1 MNGESVCKLVSF
13 TAIFT
18 VVMQYSS
25 CVMTLKM
32 AAKEPICNLDLM
44 EYWNTVRNT
53 FH

>member
-13 TAIFT
+13 TAIFR
-18 VVMQYSS
+18 VVMQCSS

-32 AAKEPICNLDLM
+32 AVKETICNLDLM

>member
-32 AAKEPICNLDLM
+32 AAKETICNLDLM